1 MIKSD
6 KEEIF
11 VYVHFAGVVD
21 AKVLF
26 ARIEEKTGDGK
37 TETVSTQN
45 PFQEFSSKWEQ
56 KQWTVAEGD
65 VESWD
70 AWHVESSLPFFL
82 SVKD

>member
-11 VYVHFAGVVD
+11 AYVRFAGVVE

-26 ARIEEKTGDGK
+26 AWIEEKTGDGK
-37 TETVSTQN
+37 TEIVSTQN

-56 KQWTVAEGD
+56 KQWTVAEGVWNLGMSD
-65 VESWD
+65 MWD
-70 AWHVESSLPFFL
+70 PSSFL
-82 SVKD
+82 FSFL

>member
-11 VYVHFAGVVD
+11 VYVHFAGVAD

-45 PFQEFSSKWEQ
+45 PFQEFSSK
-56 KQWTVAEGD
+56 
-65 VESWD
+65 
-70 AWHVESSLPFFL
+70 
-82 SVKD
+82 